1 MWTKFRRM
9 IGMRN
14 NRSVQG
20 ITMNVILTVAILI
33 SIILTAFV
41 FMSFGQQQNVS
52 PSGQQDQQSVTA
64 FRPTNYIVNDKDDIQ
79 NMVMHADNQQ
89 IKTMRSYLTSAEI
102 KNPHKKKVS
111 NTMIIAAISKKQA
124 VVYRYPDVVPIDY
137 FNARYNQHIAAIKN
151 FNFDYFVLSLDKSNL
166 AYFINTQTKTMVT
179 VSLSKINTA
188 SMWAVAEK
196 LPKSLTVNFKSLNNR
211 VRLNFPKDIKLP
223 VYSYLVNHR
232 DPTTYV
238 SALLGTTNQLTT
250 TTDGN
255 KVIYTNKFSDQQ
267 VTYDPDL
274 DTVTFKDNKADG
286 KLDKTYAARLN
297 IGFSQINLLQLNL
310 TDTRFYES
318 RNAGKNV
325 TYRTFVE
332 GMPVYYQSES
342 GAIHMT
348 LDNHGNLISTY
359 SLNELGVPVPN
370 NQKEVTLPKSS
381 DVLNRLRQAGVK
393 ESDYYF
399 ITPGYEWL
407 VNKDSHAA
415 VNMRPT
421 WMIETASGWLS
432 VDDYLKTRANQ

>member
-1 MWTKFRRM
+1 MWMKCRRT

-20 ITMNVILTVAILI
+20 ITLNVILTITILI
-33 SIILTAFV
+33 SIVLTAFV
-41 FMSFGQQQNVS
+41 FMSIGQQQNVS
-52 PSGQQDQQSVTA
+52 SSNQQDQQSVTA
-64 FRPTNYIVNDKDDIQ
+64 FRPTNYIINDKYGTQ

-89 IKTMRSYLTSAEI
+89 IKTMRGYLTSADI

-111 NTMIIAAISKKQA
+111 NATIIAAISKKQSA
-124 VVYRYPDVVPIDY
+124 VYRYPDVVPIDY
-137 FNARYNQHIAAIKN
+137 FNARYNQNIAAIKG
-151 FNFDYFVLSLDKSNL
+151 FNFDYFVLPLDKSNL

-179 VSLSKINTA
+179 VNLSKINTTK
-188 SMWAVAEK
+188 MWEVAEK
-196 LPKSLTVNFKSLNNR
+196 LPKSLTVNFKSLNHR
-211 VRLNFPKDIKLP
+211 VRLNFPKNIKLP

-238 SALLGTTNQLTT
+238 STLLGTTNQLTT

-318 RNAGKNV
+318 RNDGKNV

-370 NQKEVTLPKSS
+370 NQKEVTLPKTS
-381 DVLNRLRQAGVK
+381 DILSRLRQAGVK
-393 ESDYYF
+393 ETDYYF
-399 ITPGYEWL
+399 VTPGYEWM
-407 VNKDSHAA
+407 VNKDSRAA

-421 WMIETASGWLS
+421 WMIETSSGWQS
-432 VDDYLKTRANQ
+432 VDDYLKSRANQ

>member
-1 MWTKFRRM
+1 
-9 IGMRN
+9 MRN

-20 ITMNVILTVAILI
+20 ITLNVILTITILI
-33 SIILTAFV
+33 SIVLTACV
-41 FMSFGQQQNVS
+41 FMSIGQQQNVS
-52 PSGQQDQQSVTA
+52 SSNQQDQQSVTA
-64 FRPTNYIVNDKDDIQ
+64 FRPTNYIINDKDGTQ

-89 IKTMRSYLTSAEI
+89 IKTMRGYLTSAEI

-111 NTMIIAAISKKQA
+111 NATIISAISKKQSA
-124 VVYRYPDVVPIDY
+124 VYRYPDVVPIDY
-137 FNARYNQHIAAIKN
+137 FNARYNQHIATIKN

-188 SMWAVAEK
+188 KMWELAEK
-196 LPKSLTVNFKSLNNR
+196 LPKALTVNFKELNNR
-211 VRLNFPKDIKLP
+211 VRLNFPKEIKLP
-223 VYSYLVNHR
+223 IYSYLVNHR

-238 SALLGTTNQLTT
+238 STLLGTTNQLKTT
-250 TTDGN
+250 TSGN
-255 KVIYTNKFSDQQ
+255 KVIYTNKFTDQQ
-267 VTYDPDL
+267 VTYDPDV
-274 DTVTFKDNKADG
+274 DTVTFKDNKADS

-318 RNAGKNV
+318 RNDGKNV

-370 NQKEVTLPKSS
+370 NQKEVTLPKTA
-381 DVLNRLRQAGVK
+381 DILNRLKRAGVK

-399 ITPGYEWL
+399 VTPGYEWL

-415 VNMRPT
+415 VNMSPT
-421 WMIETASGWLS
+421 WMIETASGWQS
-432 VDDYLKTRANQ
+432 VDDFLNARTKR